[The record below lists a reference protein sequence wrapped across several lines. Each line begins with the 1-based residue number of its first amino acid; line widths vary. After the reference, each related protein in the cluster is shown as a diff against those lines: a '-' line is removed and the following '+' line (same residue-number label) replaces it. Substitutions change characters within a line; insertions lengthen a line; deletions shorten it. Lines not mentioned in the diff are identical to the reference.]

1 MHQAFE
7 SRTRPQDGPP
17 RLAALR
23 SEMQRAKVDAFLVPR
38 ADAHQGE
45 YVNDHDARLSW
56 LTSFTG
62 SAGECIVTATSA
74 AMVVD
79 GRYTLQ
85 ASTQCVDDFDVILST
100 KTPRHELLRNML
112 KTGNTL
118 AYDPWLHTAG
128 EIEALTK
135 ALDGSGIKLRAT
147 ENLIDNIWADQPD
160 RPTGRVIAYPEDLA
174 GKTSHEKCR
183 ALAAD
188 LIKAGH
194 SAAILTIPDSICW
207 LLNIRGSDIPRN
219 PIVQAFAILHA
230 TGAVE
235 LFSDTQ
241 KFAKLKRQE
250 RPTLREWDEF
260 EPALQALQG
269 DVLVDKSSI
278 PVAVVSQ
285 LAQPVLARDP
295 CILPKACKNKAE
307 LNGTKAAHIRD
318 AAAMVEFLAWLDAAD
333 HSTLSEID
341 VVTKLECF
349 RQATG
354 ALRDISFET
363 ICGSGPNG
371 AIVHYRVTEETNRKL
386 DTNSMLLIDSG
397 AQYIDGTTDIT
408 RTVALGTPTAE
419 MTKCFT
425 AVLRGMISVSR
436 IKFPKSAAGRDL
448 DPLARQFLWSDG
460 LDFGH
465 GTGHGVG
472 VYMCVHE
479 GPQRISRTSHEP
491 LQAGMILSN
500 EPGYY
505 VEGKFGIRI
514 ENLVIVRDA
523 EQTRTPMMCFETL
536 TWVPIDRRLIDTD
549 TLSSDERAWLN
560 AYHADISRKLS
571 GKLSKSAAA
580 WLQLAAAPL

>member
-1 MHQAFE
+1 MF
-7 SRTRPQDGPP
+7 
-17 RLAALR
+17 
-23 SEMQRAKVDAFLVPR
+23 
-38 ADAHQGE
+38 
-45 YVNDHDARLSW
+45 
-56 LTSFTG
+56 
-62 SAGECIVTATSA
+62 
-74 AMVVD
+74 VD

-85 ASTQCVDDFDVILST
+85 ARTQCADDFKVILST
-100 KTPRHELLRNML
+100 ETPRHKWLRNTL
-112 KTGNTL
+112 KSGNTV
-118 AYDPWLHTAG
+118 AYDPWLHTAD
-128 EIEALTK
+128 EIEALKK
-135 ALDGSGIKLRAT
+135 ALDGSGIALRAT

-160 RPTGRVIAYPEDLA
+160 RPQGQVIAYPEDLA
-174 GKTSHEKCR
+174 GKTSREKCR
-183 ALAAD
+183 ALAAE
-188 LIKAGH
+188 LSRAGQ
-194 SAAILTIPDSICW
+194 SAAVLTLPDSICW

-241 KFAKLKRQE
+241 KFVRLKPE
-250 RPTLREWDEF
+250 DGLTLRAWDEF

-295 CILPKACKNKAE
+295 CILPKACKNEAE

-333 HSTLSEID
+333 YSTLSEID
-341 VVTKLECF
+341 VVTKLESF
-349 RQATG
+349 REATG

-397 AQYIDGTTDIT
+397 GQYIDGTTDIT

-436 IKFPKSAAGRDL
+436 VKFPKGGAGRDL
-448 DPLARQFLWSDG
+448 DPLARQFLWSEG

-472 VYMCVHE
+472 IYLCVHE
-479 GPQRISRTSHEP
+479 GPQRISRASHEP

-505 VEGKFGIRI
+505 VEDEFGIRI

-523 EQTRTPMMCFETL
+523 APTRTPMMCFETL
-536 TWVPIDRRLIDTD
+536 TWVPIDRRLIDTG
-549 TLSSDERAWLN
+549 TLSADERAWLN
-560 AYHADISRKLS
+560 AYHADTSRKLS

-580 WLQLAAAPL
+580 WLELATAPL

>member
-1 MHQAFE
+1 MHQAFVT
-7 SRTRPQDGPP
+7 RTRPQDGPP

-45 YVNDHDARLSW
+45 YVNDQDARLSW

-62 SAGECIVTATSA
+62 SAGECIVTTTSA
-74 AMVVD
+74 TMFVD

-85 ASTQCVDDFDVILST
+85 ARTQCADDFKVILST
-100 KTPRHELLRNML
+100 ETPRHKWLRNTL
-112 KTGNTL
+112 KSGNTV
-118 AYDPWLHTAG
+118 AYDPWLHTAD
-128 EIEALTK
+128 EIEALKK
-135 ALDGSGIKLRAT
+135 ALDGSGIALRAT

-160 RPTGRVIAYPEDLA
+160 RPQGQVIAYPEDLA
-174 GKTSHEKCR
+174 GKTSREKCR
-183 ALAAD
+183 ALAAE
-188 LIKAGH
+188 LSRAGQ
-194 SAAILTIPDSICW
+194 SAAVLTLPDSICW

-241 KFAKLKRQE
+241 KFVRLKPE
-250 RPTLREWDEF
+250 DGLTLRAWDEF

-295 CILPKACKNKAE
+295 CILPKACKNEAE

-333 HSTLSEID
+333 YSTLSEID
-341 VVTKLECF
+341 VVTKLESF
-349 RQATG
+349 REATG

-397 AQYIDGTTDIT
+397 GQYIDGTTDIT

-436 IKFPKSAAGRDL
+436 VKFPKGGAGRDL
-448 DPLARQFLWSDG
+448 DPLARQFLWSEG

-472 VYMCVHE
+472 IYLCVHE
-479 GPQRISRTSHEP
+479 GPQRISRASHEP

-505 VEGKFGIRI
+505 VEDEFGIRI

-523 EQTRTPMMCFETL
+523 APTRTPMMCFETL
-536 TWVPIDRRLIDTD
+536 TWVPIDRRLIDTG
-549 TLSSDERAWLN
+549 TLSADERAWLN
-560 AYHADISRKLS
+560 AYHADTSRKLS

-580 WLQLAAAPL
+580 WLELATAPL